1 MENNMEESLS
11 QDLPQ
16 ALKGSKILT
25 LSQAVWMDL
34 CSWCVCLGSKR
45 GASHEIPAQQWAVS
59 NNKPYIKS
67 AVLHHA
73 LWVSELSFLKQS
85 FRKQAGFLIFFFFKE
100 GIGGSGKVP
109 KLSRDLWFLH
119 SQVKCVLGKGEWSA
133 LYDRALGL
141 HDAGLLHI
149 EPTTAP
155 SMVILVL
162 EWQAPSLWLQS
173 CPSRRAE
180 AALPV
185 QQVPFSSCYSS
196 GVPLSWLCELPRVIL
211 DPDKSDLKYGEM
223 TCTWV
228 SQIST

>member
-73 LWVSELSFLKQS
+73 LWVSELSSLKQS
-85 FRKQAGFLIFFFFKE
+85 FRKQAGFLIFFLLRRELEEVAKFPSYPE
-100 GIGGSGKVP
+100 TCGS
-109 KLSRDLWFLH
+109 S
-119 SQVKCVLGKGEWSA
+119 
-133 LYDRALGL
+133 
-141 HDAGLLHI
+141 I
-149 EPTTAP
+149 
-155 SMVILVL
+155 
-162 EWQAPSLWLQS
+162 
-173 CPSRRAE
+173 
-180 AALPV
+180 
-185 QQVPFSSCYSS
+185 
-196 GVPLSWLCELPRVIL
+196 PR
-211 DPDKSDLKYGEM
+211 
-223 TCTWV
+223 
-228 SQIST
+228 